1 MRRMIIAALALIG
14 VFVALYLTMYKI
26 GMIGHLACGFGS
38 CEVVNSSKWSIFVG
52 APVAEWGVGFYVA
65 TLVVAVAGT
74 SPGLAQRREIS
85 YLLAGMSGVGVLF
98 SAWLTYLELFVIN
111 AICKYCVTSALLVTA
126 IFIVSLA
133 DVFAKPPAVEPAI
146 EPD

>member
-26 GMIGHLACGFGS
+26 GVIGHLACGFGS
-38 CEVVNSSKWSIFVG
+38 CEVVNSSKWSIFAG
-52 APVAEWGVGFYVA
+52 APVAEWGVGFYIA

-74 SPGLAQRREIS
+74 SPGLAHNRQIS
-85 YLLAGMSGVGVLF
+85 YLLAGMSATGVVF
-98 SAWLTYLELFVIN
+98 SAWLTYLELYVIH
-111 AICKYCVTSALLVTA
+111 AICKYCVTSAVIVTA

-133 DVFAKPPAVEPAI
+133 DVLARPPAVEPAVQQ
-146 EPD
+146 D